1 MELSQVGNMA
11 KNFCQNSGERYVK
24 PILFKTV
31 PCVNV
36 EA

>member
-1 MELSQVGNMA
+1 LLKFS
-11 KNFCQNSGERYVK
+11 ERYVK
-24 PILFKTV
+24 PILFKAV